1 MTVVPKVSTDPLD
14 LFELTNFCKGIAIIW
29 IFLVHLK
36 GGWFGWQGV
45 HVFIVLSGFGLT
57 YSCLKSDRRAPWKPW
72 FYKRFRRIL
81 PVYWVVVLASLPLVL
96 LFDIGP
102 RPGIEAGLFRK
113 FLDFFLLT
121 NVFEEFR
128 GGGTGAF
135 WYVPFII
142 GAYLLFPWFYEHLKK
157 CSRLREYLL
166 FFLGIAAIEILY
178 RSIAIYLLDGQPI
191 GYSDKFFKWIPD
203 SVSALNQNP
212 DWLFGLFQRRAPFGF
227 IPARMTEFVLGMLA
241 GFAAFYHPKKLQD
254 WLFRRYTG
262 WLGLVLWLGAQA
274 LLYVGLWGWIFAD
287 FAIALGLIVWLLNLA
302 NFCRRSLFPI
312 FQRLTWIGVWSY
324 YIYLTHQP
332 FTRIFPQFQG
342 VLLAGRSSIWLELIE
357 TLVLLALTLACVAMS
372 SGLAMKF
379 DQSEFPDKMMRWM
392 GSGSNK

>member
-1 MTVVPKVSTDPLD
+1 MRVSKFPTN
-14 LFELTNFCKGIAIIW
+14 LFELTDFCKGIAIAW

-45 HVFIVLSGFGLT
+45 HVFIVLSGFGLA
-57 YSCLKSDRRAPWKPW
+57 YSCLKSDRSGSWKPW

-102 RPGIEAGLFRK
+102 RPGVESGLFRK
-113 FLDFFLLT
+113 FLDFVLLT

-142 GAYLLFPWFYEHLKK
+142 GAYLLFPLFFYSLKK
-157 CSRLREYLL
+157 CSNLRDYLL
-166 FFLGIAAIEILY
+166 FFAAIAAIEILY
-178 RSIAIYLLDGQPI
+178 RSVAIYFFDGQPI
-191 GYSDKFFKWIPD
+191 GYSEKFIKWIPD
-203 SVSALNQNP
+203 SVSALERHQ

-241 GFAAFYHPKKLQD
+241 GFAAFYQPQKLQH
-254 WLFRRYTG
+254 WLFSKYAG
-262 WLGLVLWLGAQA
+262 CLGFMAWLGAQI
-274 LLYVGLWGWIFAD
+274 LLYVGLWGWVFAD
-287 FAIALGLIVWLLNLA
+287 FAIAFGLIIWLLNLA
-302 NFCRRSLFPI
+302 NFCRQRLSPI
-312 FQRLTWIGVWSY
+312 FATFTWIGVWSY

-342 VLLAGRSSIWLELIE
+342 VLLAGRSSVWLELVE
-357 TLVLLALTLACVAMS
+357 TFVLLALTLACVAVS
-372 SGLAMKF
+372 SWLAMKF
-379 DQSEFPDKMMRWM
+379 DRSSYPEKMMAWM
-392 GSGSNK
+392 ARENRQ